1 MSARARSRLRALS
14 WPASHPSPAGPAIVI
29 AHPAIVIAGL
39 DPVISRG
46 MQCAGSDGRLGA
58 RPRRGGGA
66 RHDDETTCLSH
77 LTKEPVP

>member
-46 MQCAGSDGRLGA
+46 MQCAGSDGRLVSAG
-58 RPRRGGGA
+58 RRA
-66 RHDDETTCLSH
+66 KAAVPAMTTKRRASV
-77 LTKEPVP
+77 T